1 MCAQKLNPLKALTR
15 GLEEKRKQILFL
27 SASWTFYDL
36 VSVRF
41 TQRSDI
47 SLSVRE
53 PKTLQIM

>member
-36 VSVRF
+36 VSVWF

-47 SLSVRE
+47 SLLVKSR
-53 PKTLQIM
+53 KLSQTM